1 MLENELL
8 QAILSSYGEDIVK
21 EKGKK
26 YKELFYKIFPNANSE
41 AFNNFKK
48 DLEKVLAEEKDGPKA
63 FMENRKAMYTNPNIG
78 EILSKNTKFEEKRET
93 MNTDDKTGRLYV
105 PFEIELK
112 PSDVVNSKF
121 DIKHLGVFSN
131 YEKAKKACNTE
142 RNCDDAKEGWKN
154 IFTYN
159 EEGFCCGT
167 HCIYSAWFGLDRE
180 SMKLSLKIIVI
191 FRTYIDRCENSTF
204 DPYSIFSEHK
214 LEAIT
219 NLLKNFEEGKRALFN
234 SVVESIEE
242 ILLK

>member
-26 YKELFYKIFPNANSE
+26 YKDLFYKIFPNANSE

-48 DLEKVLAEEKDGPKA
+48 DLEKVLAKEKDGPKA

-78 EILSKNTKFEEKRET
+78 EILLKAELNEKKKET

-131 YEKAKKACNTE
+131 YEKAKNACDTE
-142 RNCDDAKEGWKN
+142 RNCDDAKEGWKD
-154 IFTYN
+154 IFTYS
-159 EEGFCCGT
+159 FCCGT

-204 DPYSIFSEHK
+204 DPYSIFSDK

-219 NLLKNFEEGKRALFN
+219 NLLNNFEKGKRALFN
-234 SVVESIEE
+234 SAAESIEK